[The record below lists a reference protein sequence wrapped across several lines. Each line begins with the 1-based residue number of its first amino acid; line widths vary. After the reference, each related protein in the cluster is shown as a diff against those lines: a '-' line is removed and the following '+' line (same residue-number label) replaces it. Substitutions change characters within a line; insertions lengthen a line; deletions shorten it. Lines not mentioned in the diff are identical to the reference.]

1 MKGNGPQRGTEKERF
16 WRDAIRQQRRSG
28 RSIRDYCRDQGLSE
42 PSFYGWRRELVRR
55 GVRRAKRAPRR
66 AAKRPAFVSVTL
78 APGGASSG
86 SASIECLLPSGV
98 VLRLPVTMD
107 PAMIAA
113 VVTSWEQSRC

>member
-1 MKGNGPQRGTEKERF
+1 MKGNSPQRGTEKERF

-42 PSFYGWRRELVRR
+42 PSFYAWRRELVRR
-55 GVRRAKRAPRR
+55 GVRRAKRAPRP

-86 SASIECLLPSGV
+86 STAIECLLPNGV

-107 PAMIAA
+107 PAAIAA
-113 VVTSWEQSRC
+113 VVTGWEQSRC